1 MLPAADVLVPVLRL
15 LLAALLGGVAGASLA
30 SVAYRRAARADAA
43 RGAADVAHAD
53 GADGAGT
60 DVRGET
66 RGAADPER
74 QAAVARSLARSRSRE
89 AAWRKRYEALDARE
103 RAARNRM
110 DTLLAEQQ
118 AAEERQARLEAEV
131 RGLRAE
137 RDLVAR
143 PARAP
148 LVAAPFAGDAYPDA
162 PPDGVSGAGVIGAAD
177 GARPEGLPVLNRRVG
192 ADAHARD
199 GDIDDY
205 PMLAESELPER
216 ADSLRLE
223 DLLDEG
229 TP

>member
-1 MLPAADVLVPVLRL
+1 MLPAADALMPVLRL

-43 RGAADVAHAD
+43 RWAAGIARVDVV
-53 GADGAGT
+53 DGAGT
-60 DVRGET
+60 DARVDPHADT
-66 RGAADPER
+66 DPER
-74 QAAVARSLARSRSRE
+74 RDALVRSLARSRSRE
-89 AAWRKRYEALDARE
+89 AAWRKRHEALDARE
-103 RAARNRM
+103 RVARRRV

-118 AAEERQARLEAEV
+118 AAEGRQSRLEAEV
-131 RGLRAE
+131 RNLRAE

-143 PARAP
+143 SARTP
-148 LVAAPFAGDAYPDA
+148 LAAAPFAGDVHPDDPRDDA
-162 PPDGVSGAGVIGAAD
+162 GATGMAD

-192 ADAHARD
+192 ADAHAHD
-199 GDIDDY
+199 GGIDDY

-229 TP
+229 TT